1 MIICAFDAQ
10 ARILANTLS
19 YEVDMSFK
27 RVKDKDMKEVVFAK
41 HYQEIGKGKSKCL
54 VDVY

>member
-1 MIICAFDAQ
+1 MDPEGPMIICAFDAQ

-27 RVKDKDMKEVVFAK
+27 RVKDKDIKEVVFAK
-41 HYQEIGKGKSKCL
+41 HY
-54 VDVY
+54 